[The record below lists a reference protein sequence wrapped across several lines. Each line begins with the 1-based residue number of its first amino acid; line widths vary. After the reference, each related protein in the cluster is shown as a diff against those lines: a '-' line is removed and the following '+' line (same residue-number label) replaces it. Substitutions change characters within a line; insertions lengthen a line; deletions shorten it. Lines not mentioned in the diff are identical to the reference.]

1 MGGRSC
7 PAHFG
12 CGSPGLLPRR
22 RPPGGKERGRM
33 GPPPGPGMGSGRDVG
48 LALAIQRPQGGGC
61 AKNPW
66 AETSCRM
73 PGDPHRVAF
82 WPRGS
87 GGRAI
92 CWLPLRRFQDQRV
105 NAARSP
111 ARLLWRWRFT
121 KPPPGHDGDQ
131 PSQFRSKSPER
142 PLDRDVWQEASGAG
156 FDNSRRRALRSILVS
171 TARFR

>member
-111 ARLLWRWRFT
+111 ARLLWRWRLRNLRGRTTVTSRLNF
-121 KPPPGHDGDQ
+121 D
-131 PSQFRSKSPER
+131 RNR
-142 PLDRDVWQEASGAG
+142 PNAH
-156 FDNSRRRALRSILVS
+156 S
-171 TARFR
+171 TATYGKRRQARGLTTRGDVR